1 MLIHGHCPQS
11 MLLGSMVPIPKIN
24 GTTNLENFRAI
35 TMSSIFVKLFDLVV
49 LEKCQD
55 ALNTSNLQFDFKRKS
70 STATCTF
77 LVQETIS
84 YFNYNDSN
92 VYCTLLDASKAFDR
106 LEFCCLF
113 KKLIKRNLC
122 GLVVCLLF
130 YMYMNQL
137 LVVRIK

>member
-1 MLIHGHCPQS
+1 
-11 MLLGSMVPIPKIN
+11 
-24 GTTNLENFRAI
+24 
-35 TMSSIFVKLFDLVV
+35 MSSIFVKLFNLVV

-55 ALNTSNLQFDFKRKS
+55 ALNTSNPQFGFKRNS
-70 STATCTF
+70 SATCSF

-84 YFNYNDSN
+84 YFNYNNSN

-106 LEFCCLF
+106 LDFCCLF

-122 GLVVCLLF
+122 GLVVRLLL

-137 LVVRIK
+137 LDVK